1 MTHAFTLRTKVTEG
15 GRIVIPAAVRKELGF
30 APGDEVLLQVE
41 GGELRVFSQTY
52 ALRRLQERLREVAPR
67 DASLVDELI
76 AERRQE
82 ALRE

>member
-1 MTHAFTLRTKVTEG
+1 MSHASTLRTKVTEG
-15 GRIVIPAAVRKELGF
+15 GRIVIPAAVRKELGL

-41 GGELRVFSQTY
+41 GGELRVFSQAH

-82 ALRE
+82 TLRE